1 MKRIGIAG
9 MAVMLLAAMAHAE
22 TRYVNDIMKITFRT
36 GPGIAHKV
44 LDEVPSGERVEVLRT
59 ENTWSQVRLTDG
71 RTGWVL
77 NRFLTG
83 DRPKTLQL
91 KQAKEK
97 AAELTE
103 RMSKLSA
110 QNEQLKTENESLKE
124 TVEKTRADL
133 TEVRRSYE
141 NLKDNCGDYLQMKEA
156 YETTEKSLSAQRK
169 RLEVVE
175 KRLRERNIYLFLS
188 GAGVLVLGFLVGRGG
203 RGGRRR
209 SPYL

>member
-36 GPGIAHKV
+36 GPGIGHKV

-59 ENTWSQVRLTDG
+59 ENTWTQVRLPDG

-77 NRFLTG
+77 NRFLTS

-91 KQAKEK
+91 NQAKEK

-103 RMSKLSA
+103 GMTALSA
-110 QNEQLKTENESLKE
+110 ENEQLKTENQSLKE

-133 TEVRRSYE
+133 AEVRQSYE

-169 RLEVVE
+169 RLDVVE

-188 GAGVLVLGFLVGRGG
+188 GAAVLVLGFLVGRSG
-203 RGGRRR
+203 RSSRRR